1 MPGQQ
6 ARKWVLSNPPVAD
19 VILEGNDAT
28 FKLEN
33 VTLPELGADQILV
46 KTLYLSNDPAQRG
59 WIQKGMDPERLY
71 VPPVQEGET
80 MRSYGIG
87 EVVESKADSLK
98 KGTLVTGT
106 LNWTDYT
113 VVGAKEVRPVA
124 ADEKAGIRVT
134 NYIGSLG
141 GPGLTAYYG
150 ITDIARATKDDVVV
164 VSGAAGATDAA
175 LSAFVVCPLNARVG
189 ANSPSL

>member
-6 ARKWVLSNPPVAD
+6 AKQWVLSNPPHAD
-19 VILEGNDAT
+19 TVLEGDNAT

-33 VTLPELGADQILV
+33 VTLPEVGADQVLV

-59 WIQKGMDPERLY
+59 WIQKGVDPERLY
-71 VPPVQEGET
+71 VPPVKKGEV

-87 EVVESKADSLK
+87 EVVESNADSLK
-98 KGTLVTGT
+98 KGTLVTGST
-106 LNWTDYT
+106 GWADYA
-113 VVGAKEVRPVA
+113 VVKASEVRAVA

-141 GPGLTAYYG
+141 QF
-150 ITDIARATKDDVVV
+150 
-164 VSGAAGATDAA
+164 
-175 LSAFVVCPLNARVG
+175 FVL
-189 ANSPSL
+189 